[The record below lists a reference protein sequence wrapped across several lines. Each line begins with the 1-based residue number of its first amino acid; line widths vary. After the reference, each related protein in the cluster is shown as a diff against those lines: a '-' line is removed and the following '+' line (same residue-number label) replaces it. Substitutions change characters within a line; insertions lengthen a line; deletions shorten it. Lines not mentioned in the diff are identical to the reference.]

1 MFDLTGVTVTG
12 ADPVLPGRFRVGELA
27 ATCVGSTTLAAA
39 ELLRERSGVDSSVAV
54 DFREAAV
61 AFRSE
66 RHLRVNG
73 VAGSDMSPLSG
84 DYEAADGW
92 VRLQCNYPHLRQA
105 AVDALGALD
114 SRESVAE
121 RIRPMAAIDVESL
134 VQQGGGAAGA
144 LRTREQWLAHPQARL
159 LGELPVV
166 ALERFADAPAVALP
180 PAARPL
186 SGVRV
191 LDLTHVIAGPVCGRT
206 LAAHGADVLHVAAAH
221 RPVMAA
227 TLRDTSFGKRSCFV
241 DLRTEDGRRT
251 LRSLVAEAD
260 VFVQSY
266 RHGALAR
273 YGFGVE
279 ELAGLRPGIVAVD
292 VSAYGTTGPWG
303 GRRGFDSLVQLVTG
317 IADDNGTP
325 RSLPAQ
331 ALDHGSG
338 WLAAGGVITAL
349 RRRGVEGGSWRVSVS
364 LARTAR
370 WLDSLGRTEIP
381 GSEPEVDDLLVTT
394 GEFTHVKAPGA
405 LSAAPPYWTHG
416 PRTPG
421 GDPAA
426 WW

>member
-1 MFDLTGVTVTG
+1 MLDLTGVTVTG
-12 ADPVLPGRFRVGELA
+12 SDPVLPGRFKVGELA
-27 ATCVGSTTLAAA
+27 ATCVGATTLAAA
-39 ELLRERSGVDSSVAV
+39 GLLRERSGVDSAVAV
-54 DFREAAV
+54 DVRAAAV

-73 VAGSDMSPLSG
+73 LVSGDMSPLSG

-92 VRLQCNYPHLRQA
+92 VRLQCNYPHLRRA

-121 RIRPMAAIDVESL
+121 RIRSLAAVDVESL

-144 LRTREQWLAHPQARL
+144 LRAREQWLAHPQARL
-159 LGELPVV
+159 LERLPVV
-166 ALERFADAPAVALP
+166 QLERFADAPTVVLP
-180 PAARPL
+180 SAARPL

-227 TLRDTSFGKRSCFV
+227 TLRDTSFGKRSCWL
-241 DLRTEDGRRT
+241 DLRIAEDRRR
-251 LRSLVAEAD
+251 LRELVAEAD

-273 YGFGVE
+273 HGFGPE
-279 ELAGLRPGIVAVD
+279 ELAALRPGIIAVD

-303 GRRGFDSLVQLVTG
+303 GRRGFDSLVQMVSG

-338 WLAAGGVITAL
+338 WLAAWGVITAL
-349 RRRGVEGGSWRVSVS
+349 RRRAVDGGSWRVSVS
-364 LARTAR
+364 LARTGL
-370 WLDSLGRTEIP
+370 WLDSLGRTAIP
-381 GSEPEVDDLLVTT
+381 GSEPEVSDLLTTT
-394 GEFTHVKAPGA
+394 GEFTHVKVPGT
-405 LSAAPPYWTHG
+405 LSAAPPYWSHG